1 MGKKPKLPGGDET
14 ILLVDDNEA
23 VWDVLIESLQNL
35 GYSVI
40 LAEDGIDT
48 VEIYRNNPDQI
59 DLVILDMIMPKQGG
73 HSTFFELKSIDPEVN
88 VLLISGYV
96 SESEVKDLLQQ
107 GAKGFL
113 PKPCRIDVLAKEL
126 RRILDDR
133 KGGKVGNRF

>member
-1 MGKKPKLPGGDET
+1 MLKKREKLEGGSET

-23 VWDVLIESLQNL
+23 VWDVLIESLQGL

-40 LAEDGIDT
+40 LAENGIDT
-48 VEIYRNNPDQI
+48 VEIYKNNPSEI

-73 HSTFFELKSIDPEVN
+73 HSTFFELKAIDPDVN

-96 SESEVKDLLQQ
+96 SADEVQDLLDK

-113 PKPCRIDVLAKEL
+113 PKPCRIDMIAKEL
-126 RRILDDR
+126 RRIFDQ
-133 KGGKVGNRF
+133 

>member
-1 MGKKPKLPGGDET
+1 MLRKREKLPGGNET

-23 VWDVLIESLQNL
+23 VWDVLIESLQGL

-40 LAEDGIDT
+40 LAENGLDT
-48 VEIYRNNPDQI
+48 VEIYRNNPNEI

-73 HSTFFELKSIDPEVN
+73 HSTFFELKSIDPDVK

-96 SESEVKDLLQQ
+96 SEEEVQDILDK

-113 PKPCRIDVLAKEL
+113 PKPCRIDMIAKEL
-126 RRILDDR
+126 RKIFDQ
-133 KGGKVGNRF
+133 

>member
-1 MGKKPKLPGGDET
+1 MVKTRKKLPGGNET

-23 VWDVLIESLQNL
+23 VWDVLIESLQGL

-40 LAEDGIDT
+40 LAENGLDT
-48 VEIYRNNPDQI
+48 VEIYRNNPDEI

-73 HSTFFELKSIDPEVN
+73 HSTFFELKSIDPDVK

-96 SESEVKDLLQQ
+96 SEEEVQDILDR

-113 PKPCRIDVLAKEL
+113 PKPCRIDMIAKEL
-126 RRILDDR
+126 RKIFDQ
-133 KGGKVGNRF
+133 

>member
-1 MGKKPKLPGGDET
+1 MLKKREKLPGGNET

-23 VWDVLIESLQNL
+23 VWDVLIESLQGL

-40 LAEDGIDT
+40 LAENGIDT
-48 VEIYRNNPDQI
+48 VDIYKNNPSEI

-73 HSTFFELKSIDPEVN
+73 HSTFFELKAIDPDVN

-96 SESEVKDLLQQ
+96 SEEEVKDLLEK

-113 PKPCRIDVLAKEL
+113 PKPCRIELIAKEL
-126 RRILDDR
+126 RKIFD
-133 KGGKVGNRF
+133 K

>member
-1 MGKKPKLPGGDET
+1 MTKKREKLPEGNET

-23 VWDVLIESLQNL
+23 VWDVLIESLQGL

-40 LAEDGIDT
+40 LAENGLDT
-48 VEIYRNNPDQI
+48 VEIYRNNPDEI

-73 HSTFFELKSIDPEVN
+73 HSTFFELKSIDQDVN

-96 SESEVKDLLQQ
+96 SEDEVKDLLSK

-113 PKPCRIDVLAKEL
+113 SKPCRIEVLAKEL
-126 RRILDDR
+126 RKIFDND
-133 KGGKVGNRF
+133 

>member
-1 MGKKPKLPGGDET
+1 MVKTREKLPGGNET

-23 VWDVLIESLQNL
+23 VWDVLIESLQCL

-40 LAEDGIDT
+40 LAENGLDT
-48 VEIYRNNPDQI
+48 VEIYRNNPNEI

-73 HSTFFELKSIDPEVN
+73 HSTFFELKAIDPDVK

-96 SESEVKDLLQQ
+96 SEEEVQDILDK

-113 PKPCRIDVLAKEL
+113 PKPCRIDMIAKEL
-126 RRILDDR
+126 RKIFDQ
-133 KGGKVGNRF
+133 